1 MNSEGFPATYNVP
14 TSYTRQLLNNIQ
26 VGNASL
32 HYNTSV
38 YDVHDIVSYKGY
50 VSSQTEN

>member
-1 MNSEGFPATYNVP
+1 MNSEGVPATYNVQVILDK
-14 TSYTRQLLNNIQ
+14 YKYLIIYLQ

-38 YDVHDIVSYKGY
+38 YDVHDIG
-50 VSSQTEN
+50 T